1 MAEEPDTREQL
12 EGLIRENRTLAE
24 TIEGLREELESL
36 QASLQ
41 NALQARQSAEQET
54 EQATQE
60 NAELQGTVS
69 ELQDS
74 NEQLTAQVGRLS
86 AQVEDTPLQPL
97 TTKEASTLLGRTLQ
111 ELGSVSGFEVRDADI
126 TLKVATA
133 KLGEEPV
140 IMVPEPESVDPAILH
155 ELRFSLRSGP
165 GSPETA

>member
-24 TIEGLREELESL
+24 TLEGLREELESL
-36 QASLQ
+36 QDSLQ
-41 NALQARQSAEQET
+41 SALQARQGAEEET
-54 EQATQE
+54 EQAKQE
-60 NAELQGTVS
+60 NAELQQTVA

-74 NEQLTAQVGRLS
+74 KEQLEAQVGRLS

-97 TTKEASTLLGRTLQ
+97 TTKEASTLLDRTLQ
-111 ELGSVSGFEVRDADI
+111 ELSSVSGFEVRDAEI

-140 IMVPEPESVDPAILH
+140 IMIPEPESVDPATLH
-155 ELRFSLRSGP
+155 ELRFSLRSGA
-165 GSPETA
+165 S

>member
-1 MAEEPDTREQL
+1 MAEEPDTRAQL

-54 EQATQE
+54 EQAKQGNE
-60 NAELQGTVS
+60 ELQGTVA
-69 ELQDS
+69 ELRDS

-97 TTKEASTLLGRTLQ
+97 TTKEASTLLDRTLQ
-111 ELGSVSGFEVRDADI
+111 ELSSVSGFEVRDAEI

-140 IMVPEPESVDPAILH
+140 IMIPEPESVDPATLH
-155 ELRFSLRSGP
+155 ELRFSLRSGT
-165 GSPETA
+165 S

>member
-36 QASLQ
+36 RDSLQ
-41 NALQARQSAEQET
+41 TALQARQSAEEET
-54 EQATQE
+54 EQAKQV
-60 NAELQGTVS
+60 NAELQNTVA
-69 ELQDS
+69 ELGAS
-74 NEQLTAQVGRLS
+74 NEQLEAQVGRLS

-97 TTKEASTLLGRTLQ
+97 TTKEASTLLNQTLQ
-111 ELGSVSGFEVRDADI
+111 ELTSVSGFEVRDAEV

-140 IMVPEPESVDPAILH
+140 FMIPEPESVDPATLH
-155 ELRFSLRSGP
+155 ALTFTLRS
-165 GSPETA
+165 STS